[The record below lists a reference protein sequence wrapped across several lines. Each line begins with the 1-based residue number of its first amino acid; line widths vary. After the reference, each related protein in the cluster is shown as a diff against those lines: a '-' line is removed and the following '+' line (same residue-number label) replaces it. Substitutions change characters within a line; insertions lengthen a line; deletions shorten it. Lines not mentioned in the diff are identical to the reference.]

1 MNILNKIVD
10 YYRTEPNLAKYTLIV
25 LGVCVAVTVLLFLIK
40 AMLNRKRAIEEE
52 KKILLAMKD
61 AEAIENFDDVQN
73 IEQNRD
79 NSLSVTQNDTV
90 NADTLSD
97 NQKNDNQP
105 ENVNQ
110 DLQSENNVKT
120 EAEPNELKSQEK
132 EDTRYAGKW
141 LIKKE
146 NGRFLAELTAS
157 NGEILLRTENYSALS
172 GIKSGIET
180 VKNNIAKDNIAIS
193 LDKNGNFFFKVYSSA
208 TRLLC
213 ISEGYSTKSSCERAI
228 ESVKRFSKTA
238 VVVREQP
245 QEDQQS

>member
-1 MNILNKIVD
+1 MNIFNEIIE
-10 YYRTEPNLAKYTLIV
+10 YYRNEPNLGKYTLIV
-25 LGVCVAVTVLLFLIK
+25 AALCLIVAGMIIFTK
-40 AMLNRKRAIEEE
+40 AALNKKRADDEE
-52 KKILLAMKD
+52 KRILSTMKD
-61 AEAIENFDDVQN
+61 AEKIENFDDVQN
-73 IEQNRD
+73 IEP
-79 NSLSVTQNDTV
+79 
-90 NADTLSD
+90 
-97 NQKNDNQP
+97 KNDNGISITLNDETTAVQSP
-105 ENVNQ
+105 EQTDGNS
-110 DLQSENNVKT
+110 SEKTNEPEAVKT
-120 EAEPNELKSQEK
+120 EEK
-132 EDTRYAGKW
+132 PEETRYAGKW

-238 VVVREQP
+238 VIVREQQ
-245 QEDQQS
+245 QEEQA